1 MPRYCETLDIRYVPV
16 DRTIVRE
23 PVDCEGVA
31 AQWVSVPQSRP
42 DRIFF
47 YLHGGSFTF
56 RFLNAHAAFAAR
68 LCRRLRARALIPDYR
83 LAPAHPYPAAP
94 DHCHVAYRWAP
105 KHAGAARDIVF
116 LGDSAGGNLV
126 LVTIVRALRAGEALP
141 ACAVLLSPAVDVTLA
156 SRSIVY
162 NASFDLLL
170 SLHNLLVLRRG
181 YVVSPELYAH
191 ADVSPLFAD
200 FSGYSPLFLQAG
212 STELLRDEAVRTAEK
227 AHAAGVD
234 AELELWPETPHS
246 FQMAPFLP
254 ETMQELDRAVRFIA
268 ARTGCGANIAQQ
280 EIAGP
285 IGAGVSQAASA
296 LRTPLQRRPLRSQ
309 QTRRPRA
316 RLPGRSIAGSPPLLG
331 LAQCT
336 TASSPCF
343 SRTFAMPGCVSFGTI
358 TRILFA
364 GSSMKM
370 FSAGMPLARNS
381 SRTLR
386 A

>member
-1 MPRYCETLDIRYVPV
+1 
-16 DRTIVRE
+16 
-23 PVDCEGVA
+23 
-31 AQWVSVPQSRP
+31 VPQSRP
-42 DRIFF
+42 DRILF

-56 RFLNAHAAFAAR
+56 RFPNAHAAFAAQ

-94 DHCHVAYRWAP
+94 DDCHVTYRWAL

-126 LVTIVRALRAGEALP
+126 LVTIARALRAGEALP
-141 ACAVLLSPAVDVTLA
+141 ACAVLLSPAVDATLA
-156 SRSIVY
+156 NRSIVD
-162 NASFDLLL
+162 NASFDPLL

-181 YVVSPELYAH
+181 YVVSPKLYAH

-200 FSGYSPLFLQAG
+200 FSGYPPLYLQAG
-212 STELLRDEAVRTAEK
+212 STELLRDEAVRTAEMV
-227 AHAAGVD
+227 HAAGVD
-234 AELELWPETPHS
+234 AELELWLETPHL

-254 ETMQELDRAVRFIA
+254 ETMQALDRTVRFIA
-268 ARTGCGANIAQQ
+268 ARTGWVPTASSPDAVPTLPSSKLQ
-280 EIAGP
+280 GP
-285 IGAGVSQAASA
+285 SGPDVSQGASA
-296 LRTPLQRRPLRSQ
+296 LRTPLQRRPLQSRR
-309 QTRRPRA
+309 TRRPWA
-316 RLPGRSIAGSPPLLG
+316 RLPGRSIAGSLPLLA

-370 FSAGMPLARNS
+370 FSVGMPLARNS